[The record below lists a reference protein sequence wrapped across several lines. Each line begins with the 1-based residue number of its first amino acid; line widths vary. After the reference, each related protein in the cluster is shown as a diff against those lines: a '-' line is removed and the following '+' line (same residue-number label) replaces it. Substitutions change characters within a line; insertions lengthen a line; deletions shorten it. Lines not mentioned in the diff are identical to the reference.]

1 MEKHNQHFIHQITT
15 SVICMLLLLTNSS
28 LFAQKSE
35 DFRVM
40 VRRGV
45 AWQPLPVDSLGIQV
59 IGMGSQA
66 QVIYEFNIY
75 NPFNEVLEGQCLLP
89 IANGTQVTG
98 FALETEGEMR
108 EASVVDARLG
118 RTAYES
124 TVRKQI
130 DPGLLEML
138 GPNIYKLRIFPLPA
152 TGFRKVRIETT
163 VSLSLE
169 NGLLRLPI
177 QVTKASPKVNLSLL
191 WKGATGVPYVHNGPE
206 MDFAE
211 SRNEIAGQWN
221 GPARSWGEQP
231 ALVIPYQPNSGQI
244 WKDRSGWAYM
254 EVTAP
259 KQKISKLDPDK
270 VMIYWDQSGSMES
283 FDRTKAIEIL
293 TDWFS
298 KTTASTVEV
307 IPFHLRMGNSRSFR
321 TSGSVDAFSQFLNAI
336 PADGASDWG
345 SLNFDRRGIDQY
357 IIVTDGEAFLGPSEF
372 PTIKAPIFLLS
383 TNAIVSAPGPYTGL
397 ALTSRGRSTG
407 IDQDSPNIVADKLT
421 SVQDRIIEIA
431 GDESNT
437 WWPLDF
443 DASSGLYRFA
453 GKIEETAESISFT
466 IGSGSN
472 KETIEVPLSVESSGA
487 QPLSIERIW
496 AQAKVNQ
503 YLYSPSPQEDQ
514 LAELGTK
521 YRLVTPVTSL
531 LVLERLDDYV
541 TYQVEPPAHM
551 KKDYDALVKAEKES
565 WDLKLL
571 SHLDEVAELYQ
582 ARVTWWETEFKPRP
596 VRKMKRDESDRETE
610 SGDDWTSE
618 PAEDAYMDVEESRIE
633 AVEVNSPSPTSA
645 DMGNAF
651 GSEADADG
659 IPDVY
664 DEEPGEASSEE
675 SNPDAGREINISLN
689 AWSSEASYI
698 PVLERAG
705 EEWFESY
712 LSYKAQNETSPG
724 FFIDVANWRWEAG
737 DTLMAIQIIG
747 NLAELSPGDHELLRT
762 LARKLQQT
770 NEPELAQRLFTKVL
784 ELRPEEPQSHRD
796 LALVAAQQQQW
807 QTAIDLLYDVVT
819 TKWEDRFPEI
829 GVMAAQEMN
838 AIISQSDQKLN
849 LTEIDQRFSDRLPT
863 DLRVVLQWDQN
874 DVDMDL
880 WVTDPRGERCMYN
893 HRETEA
899 GGWMSRDFT
908 GGYGPEEFMIKKA
921 IPGTYKVEVNYYGN
935 RRQELSRPVLVQ
947 LRLIED
953 YGKPSQSE
961 QSITRELAEQSG
973 TITIGEFEV
982 E

>member
-1 MEKHNQHFIHQITT
+1 ML
-15 SVICMLLLLTNSS
+15 CLLLMFSGLT
-28 LFAQKSE
+28 LFSQKSE

-66 QVIYEFNIY
+66 QVIYEFNVY

-89 IANGTQVTG
+89 IAGGAQVTG

-118 RTAYES
+118 RTAYEN

-169 NGLLRLPI
+169 DGLLRLPI
-177 QVTKASPKVNLSLL
+177 QITKSTPKVNFSLL
-191 WKGATGVPYVHNGPE
+191 WKGATGLPYLYEGPE
-206 MDFAE
+206 MDFSE
-211 SRNEIAGQWN
+211 SRNEVAGQWN

-231 ALVIPYQPNSGQI
+231 ALVIPYQLSSGQI
-244 WKDRSGWAYM
+244 WKDRSGWAYL
-254 EVTAP
+254 EIP
-259 KQKISKLDPDK
+259 ILEQKSSEIQPTKA
-270 VMIYWDQSGSMES
+270 VIYWDQSGSMAT
-283 FDRTKAIEIL
+283 FDRAKAIEIL
-293 TDWFS
+293 CEWFQN
-298 KTTASTVEV
+298 TTATTIEV
-307 IPFHLRMGNSRSFR
+307 VPFHLRMGNSRSFR
-321 TSGSVDAFSQFLNAI
+321 TSGPVTSFREFLTSI
-336 PADGASDWG
+336 PTDGTADWG
-345 SLNFDRRGIDQY
+345 SLNFDRPGVNQY
-357 IIVTDGEAFLGPSEF
+357 ILVTDGETFLGASEF

-383 TNAIVSAPGPYTGL
+383 SDRVVSTPGPYTGL
-397 ALTSRGRSTG
+397 VLSSRGRAVG
-407 IDQDSPNIVADKLT
+407 IEPFSAAITAQKLT
-421 SVQDRIIEIA
+421 SIQNRIIEIK
-431 GDESNT
+431 GDDSHT
-437 WWPLDF
+437 WWPLDIN
-443 DASSGLYRFA
+443 STSGLYRFA
-453 GKIEETAESISFT
+453 GKIEETAESISLT
-466 IGSGSN
+466 IGTGSDT
-472 KETIEVPLSVESSGA
+472 ETIEVPLSVESSVTL
-487 QPLSIERIW
+487 PLNIERIW

-531 LVLERLDDYV
+531 LVLERLEDYV
-541 TYQVEPPAHM
+541 TYKVEPPAHM
-551 KKDYDALVKAEKES
+551 KKEYDAMVSAEKES
-565 WDLKLL
+565 WDLQLL
-571 SHLDEVAELYQ
+571 SHLDEVAEIYQ
-582 ARVTWWETEFKPRP
+582 ARVTWWETEFKPKP
-596 VRKMKRDESDRETE
+596 VRKMKREEADRESRDTGSE
-610 SGDDWTSE
+610 DEWGSE
-618 PAEDAYMDVEESRIE
+618 PLEDAYMEVEESRIE
-633 AVEVNSPSPTSA
+633 AVEMTGSAPTSA
-645 DMGNAF
+645 DMSGAF
-651 GSEADADG
+651 GSEAEVDADG
-659 IPDVY
+659 IPDIL
-664 DEEPGEASSEE
+664 DEEPDQPTSEE
-675 SNPDAGREINISLN
+675 STTNSGREINISLN

-705 EEWFESY
+705 NEWFETY
-712 LSYKAQNETSPG
+712 LSYKEQNETSPG

-807 QTAIDLLYDVVT
+807 QTAIDLLYEVVT

-849 LTEIDQRFSDRLPT
+849 LTEIDQRFSKRLPT

-935 RRQELSRPVLVQ
+935 RRQEMSRPVLVQ

-953 YGKPSQSE
+953 YGKPTQSE

>member
-1 MEKHNQHFIHQITT
+1 
-15 SVICMLLLLTNSS
+15 
-28 LFAQKSE
+28 
-35 DFRVM
+35 M

-45 AWQPLPVDSLGIQV
+45 AWQPLPVDSLGIQI

-89 IANGTQVTG
+89 IAGGAQVTG
-98 FALETEGEMR
+98 FALETEGDMR

-118 RTAYES
+118 RTAYEN

-163 VSLSLE
+163 VSLSLQD
-169 NGLLRLPI
+169 GLLSLPI
-177 QVTKASPKVNLSLL
+177 QVTASTPKVNVSLL
-191 WKGATGVPYVHNGPE
+191 WKGATGLPYIYEGPE
-206 MDFAE
+206 MDFVE
-211 SRNEIAGQWN
+211 SRNEVAGQWN

-231 ALVIPYQPNSGQI
+231 AIVIPYQLTSGQI
-244 WKDRSGWAYM
+244 WKDPSGWAYL
-254 EVTAP
+254 EVPAFE
-259 KQKISKLDPDK
+259 QKSSEIKPNK
-270 VMIYWDQSGSMES
+270 AVIYWDQSGSMAT
-283 FDRTKAIEIL
+283 FDRAKAINIL
-293 TDWFS
+293 CEWFNN
-298 KTTASTVEV
+298 TTATTIEV
-307 IPFHLRMGNSRSFR
+307 VPFHLRMGNSRSFR
-321 TSGSVDAFSQFLNAI
+321 TSGPVTSFREFLTSI
-336 PADGASDWG
+336 PTDGTADWG
-345 SLNFDRRGIDQY
+345 SLDFDRPGVNQY
-357 IIVTDGEAFLGPSEF
+357 ILVTDGEAFLGASEF
-372 PTIKAPIFLLS
+372 PKMEAPIFLLS
-383 TNAIVSAPGPYTGL
+383 SGAVVSTPGPYTGL
-397 ALTSRGRSTG
+397 VLRSKGRAIS
-407 IDQDSPNIVADKLT
+407 IEPFSVAITAQKLT
-421 SVQDRIIEIA
+421 SIQNRIIEIK
-431 GDESNT
+431 GDDSQT
-437 WWPLDF
+437 WWPLDIN
-443 DASSGLYRFA
+443 STSGLFRFA
-453 GKIEETAESISFT
+453 GKIEETAESVSLT
-466 IGSGSN
+466 IGTSSEA
-472 KETIEVPLSVESSGA
+472 ETIEIPLSVESSGT
-487 QPLSIERIW
+487 QPLRIERIW

-503 YLYSPSPQEDQ
+503 YLYSARPQEDQ
-514 LAELGTK
+514 LAELGTN

-531 LVLERLDDYV
+531 LVLERLEDYV
-541 TYQVEPPAHM
+541 TYQVEPPAHL
-551 KKDYDALVKAEKES
+551 KKEYDALVKAEKEA
-565 WDLKLL
+565 WDLQLL
-571 SHLDEVAELYQ
+571 SHVDEVAELYQ
-582 ARVTWWETEFKPRP
+582 ARVRWWETEFKPKP
-596 VRKMKRDESDRETE
+596 VRKMKREESERE
-610 SGDDWTSE
+610 SE
-618 PAEDAYMDVEESRIE
+618 TYMLEDASADEYMEVEEPRME
-633 AVEVNSPSPTSA
+633 AVEMTSPAPTSA
-645 DMGNAF
+645 DMSGAF
-651 GSEADADG
+651 GSEVDSDADG
-659 IPDVY
+659 VADFI
-664 DEEPGEASSEE
+664 DEEPGESSSEE
-675 SNPDAGREINISLN
+675 STTNAGREINISLN

-705 EEWFESY
+705 DEWFDTY
-712 LSYKAQNETSPG
+712 LSYKEQNETSPG

-784 ELRPEEPQSHRD
+784 DLRPEEPQSHRD
-796 LALVAAQQQQW
+796 LALVSAQQQQW
-807 QTAIDLLYDVVT
+807 QTAIDLLYEVVI
-819 TKWEDRFPEI
+819 TKWPDRFPEI

-849 LTEIDQRFSDRLPT
+849 LTEIDQRFSKRLPT

-935 RRQELSRPVLVQ
+935 RRQEMSRPVLVQ

-953 YGKPSQSE
+953 YGKPTQSE

-973 TITIGEFEV
+973 TITIGEFVV

>member
-1 MEKHNQHFIHQITT
+1 MEKYNQRFIQGIA
-15 SVICMLLLLTNSS
+15 SSLIFLLLVCSDLS
-28 LFAQKSE
+28 LFSQKSD

-59 IGMGSQA
+59 IGMGSQV

-118 RTAYES
+118 RTAYEN

-169 NGLLRLPI
+169 DGLLRLPI
-177 QVTKASPKVNLSLL
+177 QITKSTSKVNLSLL
-191 WKGATGVPYVHNGPE
+191 WKGATGLPYVYHGPE

-211 SRNEIAGQWN
+211 SRNEVAGQWN

-231 ALVIPYQPNSGQI
+231 ALVIPYQLTSGQI
-244 WKDRSGWAYM
+244 WKDKSGWAYM
-254 EVTAP
+254 EVPAI
-259 KQKISKLDPDK
+259 QQQSAKISPNK
-270 VMIYWDQSGSMES
+270 VTIYWDQSGSMET
-283 FDRTKAIEIL
+283 FDRVKTIEIL
-293 TDWFS
+293 SEWFG
-298 KTTASTVEV
+298 KTTATTIEV
-307 IPFHLRMGNSRSFR
+307 IPFHLRLGTSRSFR
-321 TSGSVDAFSQFLNAI
+321 TSEPVNAFREFLRSI
-336 PADGASDWG
+336 PTDGASDW
-345 SLNFDRRGIDQY
+345 SALSFTRSRVDQY
-357 IIVTDGEAFLGPSEF
+357 IIVTDGDAFLGPTDF
-372 PTIKAPIFLLS
+372 PETNAPIFLLS
-383 TNAIVSAPGPYTGL
+383 SSSVATTPGPYTGL
-397 ALTSRGRSTG
+397 VLTSRGRTCSITNNSSAL
-407 IDQDSPNIVADKLT
+407 IAEELSAI
-421 SVQDRIIEIA
+421 QDRILGIA
-431 GDESNT
+431 GDESKT

-466 IGSGSN
+466 VGTGSN
-472 KETIEVPLSVESSGA
+472 QETVVVPLSVESSGA

-531 LVLERLDDYV
+531 LVLERLEDYV
-541 TYQVEPPAHM
+541 TYQVEPPAHL
-551 KKDYDALVKAEKES
+551 KKEYDALVKAEKES
-565 WDLKLL
+565 WDLQLL

-582 ARVTWWETEFKPRP
+582 ARVRWWETEFKPRP
-596 VRKMKRDESDRETE
+596 VRKMKREESERESE
-610 SGDDWTSE
+610 SEDDWDAE
-618 PAEDAYMDVEESRIE
+618 PMEDEYMEVEESRIE

-651 GSEADADG
+651 GLEADADG

-664 DEEPGEASSEE
+664 DEEPDEASSEE

-689 AWSSEASYI
+689 TWSSEASYI

-770 NEPELAQRLFTKVL
+770 SEPELAQRLFTKVL

-807 QTAIDLLYDVVT
+807 QAAIDLLYEVVT

-838 AIISQSDQKLN
+838 SIISQSDQKLN

-874 DVDMDL
+874 GVDMDL

-953 YGKPSQSE
+953 YGKPSQRE

-973 TITIGEFEV
+973 TITIGEFDV

>member
-1 MEKHNQHFIHQITT
+1 
-15 SVICMLLLLTNSS
+15 
-28 LFAQKSE
+28 
-35 DFRVM
+35 M

-66 QVIYEFNIY
+66 QVIYEFNVY

-108 EASVVDARLG
+108 DASVVDARLG
-118 RTAYES
+118 RTAYEN

-152 TGFRKVRIETT
+152 TGFRKIRIETT

-169 NGLLRLPI
+169 DGLLRLPI
-177 QVTKASPKVNLSLL
+177 QVTKATPKVNLSLL
-191 WKGATGVPYVHNGPE
+191 WKGATGIPYVYNGPE

-231 ALVIPYQPNSGQI
+231 ALVIPYQLNSGQI

-254 EVTAP
+254 EVP
-259 KQKISKLDPDK
+259 VRRQKTTTVDPSK

-283 FDRTKAIEIL
+283 FDRKKAIEIL
-293 TDWFS
+293 SEWFR

-307 IPFHLRMGNSRSFR
+307 IPFHLRMGNSRSFK
-321 TSGSVDAFSQFLNAI
+321 TSGSVDAFSQFLDAI
-336 PADGASDWG
+336 PLDGAADWG
-345 SLNFDRRGIDQY
+345 SLNFDRRGTDQY
-357 IIVTDGEAFLGPSEF
+357 IIVTDGEAFLGPSDF
-372 PTIKAPIFLLS
+372 PKTKAPIFLLS

-397 ALTSRGRSTG
+397 ALTSRGRTIG
-407 IDQDSPNIVADKLT
+407 IDQHSPAMIAEELTAIQNRIV
-421 SVQDRIIEIA
+421 EIN

-443 DASSGLYRFA
+443 DAASGLYRFA

-472 KETIEVPLSVESSGA
+472 IETIEVPLSVESSGG

-531 LVLERLDDYV
+531 LVLERLEDYV
-541 TYQVEPPAHM
+541 TYQIEPPAQM
-551 KKDYDALVKAEKES
+551 KKEYDALVQAEKES
-565 WDLKLL
+565 WNLQLL

-596 VRKMKRDESDRETE
+596 VRKMKRDEADRESSETGSE
-610 SGDDWTSE
+610 DDWGSE
-618 PAEDAYMDVEESRIE
+618 PMEEEYMEVESRIE

-651 GSEADADG
+651 GSEVDADG
-659 IPDVY
+659 VPDMY
-664 DEEPGEASSEE
+664 DEEPNEPSSEE
-675 SNPDAGREINISLN
+675 SNTNTGQEVSISLN
-689 AWSSEASYI
+689 AWSSESSYI

-705 EEWFESY
+705 DEWFGTY
-712 LSYKAQNETSPG
+712 LSYKTQNETSPG

-784 ELRPEEPQSHRD
+784 DLRPEEPQSHRD

-807 QTAIDLLYDVVT
+807 QTAIDLLYEVVI
-819 TKWEDRFPEI
+819 TKWSDRFPEI

-849 LTEIDQRFSDRLPT
+849 LTAIDQRFSNRLPT

-935 RRQELSRPVLVQ
+935 RRQEMSRPVLVQ

-953 YGKPSQSE
+953 YGKPNQRE
-961 QSITRELAEQSG
+961 QNITRELAETSG
-973 TITIGEFEV
+973 TISIGEFVV